1 MAELERELR
10 RLPVDWPATPDLAAR
25 LELAPTHARRRRLA
39 VAALVAAALV
49 AAFAV
54 PQSRSAI
61 LRFFHLGG
69 VAVERVETLPA
80 ATERPLAS
88 GLGSPVDD
96 AEAARVLG
104 TGFLPRS
111 HGTLYEQNGF
121 VSTLLSTPEPALLS
135 EFGSADMI
143 KKLTATSAVE
153 QVEVAPGVS
162 GLWISGAPHAV
173 FFPGASPRLAG
184 NVLVWARDGVTYR
197 LEGRGLD
204 QPRALRVAREVLGTS
219 SG

>member
-1 MAELERELR
+1 
-10 RLPVDWPATPDLAAR
+10 
-25 LELAPTHARRRRLA
+25 
-39 VAALVAAALV
+39 
-49 AAFAV
+49 
-54 PQSRSAI
+54 
-61 LRFFHLGG
+61 
-69 VAVERVETLPA
+69 
-80 ATERPLAS
+80 
-88 GLGSPVDD
+88 
-96 AEAARVLG
+96 
-104 TGFLPRS
+104 
-111 HGTLYEQNGF
+111 
-121 VSTLLSTPEPALLS
+121 
-135 EFGSADMI
+135 MI